1 MNLTTRDQLA
11 TLLVAA
17 SVITYGLW
25 LAGFLGVLTTSAVAL
40 VVLVLGF
47 LASASAV
54 VPGFAAL
61 LAGSRAYLVG
71 ASLVGLVALVSG
83 VLTVVNATDGT
94 LAILVAATLVM
105 WAAATVRHAASGR
118 TDRRLRAA

>member
-1 MNLTTRDQLA
+1 MKLTIRDRLA

-25 LAGFLGVLTTSAVAL
+25 LAGFLGGLTSGAVAV
-40 VVLVLGF
+40 VVLALGV

-61 LAGSRAYLVG
+61 LAGSKAYLAG
-71 ASLVGLVALVSG
+71 ASLVGLIAFVSG
-83 VLTVVNATDGT
+83 ILTVANATGET
-94 LAILVAATLVM
+94 LAILVAATIVL
-105 WAAATVRHAASGR
+105 WAVATVRHAASSH
-118 TDRRLRAA
+118 DHAVAAT

>member
-1 MNLTTRDQLA
+1 MNFTMRDRVA

-17 SVITYGLW
+17 SVVTYGLW
-25 LAGFLGVLTTSAVAL
+25 LAGLLGGLTTSAMAL

-47 LASASAV
+47 VASASAV

-71 ASLVGLVALVSG
+71 ASIVGLVALVSG
-83 VLTVVNATDGT
+83 VLTVVNATGET
-94 LAILVAATLVM
+94 LAILVIATLVM
-105 WAAATVRHAASGR
+105 WAAATVRHTASSRDHAVAA
-118 TDRRLRAA
+118 T

>member
-1 MNLTTRDQLA
+1 MKLTIRDRLA

-25 LAGFLGVLTTSAVAL
+25 LAGLLGGLTSGAVAVVVLALGV
-40 VVLVLGF
+40 

-61 LAGSRAYLVG
+61 LAGSKAYLAG
-71 ASLVGLVALVSG
+71 ASLVGLVAFVSG
-83 VLTVVNATDGT
+83 VLTVANATGET
-94 LAILVAATLVM
+94 LAILVAATIVL
-105 WAAATVRHAASGR
+105 WAVATVRHAASSH
-118 TDRRLRAA
+118 DHAVAAT

>member
-1 MNLTTRDQLA
+1 MSLTMRDRLA
-11 TLLVAA
+11 TLLVGV
-17 SVITYGLW
+17 SVITYCLW
-25 LAGFLGVLTTSAVAL
+25 LAGFLGGLTTSAVAL

-83 VLTVVNATDGT
+83 VMTVVNATGET
-94 LAILVAATLVM
+94 LAILVVATVVM
-105 WAAATVRHAASGR
+105 WAAATVRHATSSRGGR
-118 TDRRLRAA
+118 VAVA